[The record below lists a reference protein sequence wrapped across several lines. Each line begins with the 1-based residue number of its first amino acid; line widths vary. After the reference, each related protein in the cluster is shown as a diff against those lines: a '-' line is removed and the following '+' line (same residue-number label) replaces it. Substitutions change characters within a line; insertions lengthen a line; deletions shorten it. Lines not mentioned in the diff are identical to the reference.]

1 MGYKHWTLDDL
12 PWDQI
17 DPSKA
22 DPEILKIIKA
32 AALVEYNG
40 QDYATYLCNVFSD
53 DPEFQQVARDWAVE
67 EVQHGAALGRWAE
80 IIDPSFSLEA
90 AFKRF
95 TDGYKIKLEATESI
109 RGSRSGEL
117 IARCM
122 VETGTSSYYTALG
135 DATDEPVL
143 KAICRRIAADE
154 LRHYR
159 TFYQYLNRYME
170 REDLGRFSRLRI
182 ALGRINESED
192 DELAYAYYA
201 ANSPPTPYHRETYTR
216 AYMRRAY
223 AYYRP
228 THVDRGVAMI
238 FKAVGMKP
246 HTPIYRA
253 ATRMAWW
260 YMDSKLKKLTK
271 EAA

>member
-1 MGYKHWTLDDL
+1 MGYQHWTLEDL
-12 PWDQI
+12 PWDRI
-17 DPSKA
+17 DRSKA
-22 DPEILKIIKA
+22 DAEILKIIKA

-40 QDYATYLCNVFSD
+40 RDYATYLCNVFND
-53 DPEFQQVARDWAVE
+53 DPEFQQVARDWAE
-67 EVQHGAALGRWAE
+67 EEFQHGAALGRWAE
-80 IIDPSFSLEA
+80 IVDPGFSLED
-90 AFKRF
+90 AFRRF
-95 TDGYKIKLEATESI
+95 TEGYKIKLEATESV

-143 KAICRRIAADE
+143 KEICRRIATDE
-154 LRHYR
+154 LRHYKL
-159 TFYQYLNRYME
+159 FYQHLKRYME
-170 REDLGRFSRLRI
+170 REDLGRLSRLRI

-201 ANSPPTPYHRETYTR
+201 ANGSDAPYDRETNTR

-238 FKAVGMKP
+238 FKAVGLKP
-246 HTPIYRA
+246 HTTLYRA

-260 YMDSKLKKLTK
+260 YLDSRLKKLTK

>member
-1 MGYKHWTLDDL
+1 MVNNHWTLDDL

-17 DPSKA
+17 DRSKA
-22 DPEILKIIKA
+22 DAEILKIIKA

-40 QDYATYLCNVFSD
+40 RDYATYLCNVFSD

-67 EVQHGAALGRWAE
+67 EVQHGAALGTLGRIWSIRNSPLMRRSSASPTA
-80 IIDPSFSLEA
+80 IRSSW
-90 AFKRF
+90 RS
-95 TDGYKIKLEATESI
+95 TESI

-135 DATDEPVL
+135 DATEEPVL

-154 LRHYR
+154 LRHYKI
-159 TFYQYLNRYME
+159 FYQYLNRYME
-170 REDLGRFSRLRI
+170 REELGKLSRLRI

-192 DELAYAYYA
+192 DELAFAYYA

-238 FKAVGMKP
+238 FKAVGLKP
-246 HTPIYRA
+246 HTQLYRA
-253 ATRMAWW
+253 ATRMAGGIWTA
-260 YMDSKLKKLTK
+260 D
-271 EAA
+271 

>member
-1 MGYKHWTLDDL
+1 MAYTHWTLDDL
-12 PWDQI
+12 PWDDF
-17 DPSKA
+17 DPSKV
-22 DPEILKIIKA
+22 DPELVKIVKA

-40 QDYATYLCNVFSD
+40 RDYATYLCNVFND

-80 IIDPSFSLEA
+80 LSDPEFSLEA

-95 TDGYKIKLEATESI
+95 TDGYRIKLEATESV
-109 RGSRSGEL
+109 RGSRTGEL

-122 VETGTSSYYTALG
+122 VETGTSSYYSALG
-135 DATDEPVL
+135 DATEEPLL
-143 KAICRRIAADE
+143 KTICRRIATDE
-154 LRHYR
+154 LRHFKL
-159 TFYQYLNRYME
+159 FYQYLNRYME
-170 REDLGRFSRLRI
+170 REELGRLSRLRI
-182 ALGRINESED
+182 ALGRIHESED
-192 DELAYAYYA
+192 DELAFAYYA

-238 FKAVGMKP
+238 FKAVGLKP
-246 HTPIYRA
+246 HTPLYRA

-260 YMDSKLKKLTK
+260 YMDSRLKKLTK